1 MTKEFNWWVR
11 DPATGKFQVSA
22 AIYGS
27 NITWQRQEARFAS
40 WVPHQPTTADWD
52 RLLAEAET
60 RVPRRLISP
69 KQFDEIARLRE
80 RALQ

>member
-11 DPATGKFQVSA
+11 DPELGKFQVSA

-27 NITWQRQEARFAS
+27 GITWQRQEGRFTS
-40 WVPHQPTTADWD
+40 WVPHKPSDEDWD
-52 RLLAEAET
+52 RLVSEAST

-69 KQFDEIARLRE
+69 KQFDQIVHLRE
-80 RALQ
+80 QAMR